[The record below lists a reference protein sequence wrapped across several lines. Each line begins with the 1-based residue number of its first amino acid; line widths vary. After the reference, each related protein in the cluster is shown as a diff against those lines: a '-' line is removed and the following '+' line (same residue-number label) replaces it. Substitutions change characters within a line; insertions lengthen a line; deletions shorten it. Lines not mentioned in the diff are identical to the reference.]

1 MPGKVTSGGNNQA
14 PEQAHGGPPSLFS
27 GDVRA
32 LDRLAR
38 DTGQLRQDEQLRPL
52 AERLGGEVHDL
63 HGDDLAGLRIDP
75 EREPI
80 RLVRQFAPYF
90 GPSHS
95 KSGANSSPSCAL
107 TSSNSPALTA
117 SCTTLITARAQKAA
131 SGAGA
136 RSRSPTRS

>member
-52 AERLGGEVHDL
+52 AERFGDEVHDL

-107 TSSNSPALTA
+107 TSSSSPALTA
-117 SCTTLITARAQKAA
+117 S
-131 SGAGA
+131 
-136 RSRSPTRS
+136 